1 MKAIPVSAIGL
12 WLGALAWACSQTATE
27 IVIPTGVH
35 LGPSD
40 TTIPQRHSVQ
50 LVASVVDT
58 AGKPIASIQPS
69 FTSSDP
75 RIVGVSPT
83 GLVTSAGPIG
93 AATITA
99 QFATFT
105 ASAHVT
111 VRDSNIV
118 ARLALSGR
126 PFDAE
131 ISPSGVIYV
140 TRLDVGLVSRLNLAE
155 RAFTS
160 AVAVGSV
167 PSRVTFNASGST
179 AYVSNQF
186 SDDVGIIDVSTNTQA
201 GVIPTTGDPGPVAL
215 SIDGAALFVTTNA
228 DRLYRISLASR
239 APTDSLGL
247 PATSHHLVV
256 HPGGN
261 LLYVATRE
269 GGSVL
274 EVDAR
279 TLAVTRTFPLG
290 GRTNGMVL
298 SPDHGTLYVANDHL
312 SLIHVITLSTGSV
325 GSIALSGGP
334 FALGLGPDGTRVYA
348 TLTSN
353 GIVQVVDR
361 ASRQV
366 VQTIE
371 TGGAP
376 RVPVAAA
383 TQGLVVVANE
393 SGWVDLLR

>member
-1 MKAIPVSAIGL
+1 MKAILVSAIGFSV
-12 WLGALAWACSQTATE
+12 AAVAWACTETATE
-27 IVIPTGVH
+27 IVIPTGVQ
-35 LGPSD
+35 LAPSD
-40 TTIPQRHSVQ
+40 TTIPQRHSMQ

-58 AGKPIASIQPS
+58 AGKPISGVQPS

-75 RIVGVSPT
+75 LVLQVSAT
-83 GLVTSAGPIG
+83 GLVTSVGPLG

-99 QFATFT
+99 KFATFM
-105 ASAHVT
+105 AFAHVT

-118 ARLALSGR
+118 ERLPLSGR

-155 RAFTS
+155 RAFTAS
-160 AVAVGSV
+160 VVVGSV

-186 SDDVGIIDVSTNTQA
+186 SQDVGIINVSTNTQTD
-201 GVIPTTGDPGPVAL
+201 VIPTTGDPGPVAL

-228 DRLYRISLASR
+228 NRLYRFSLASR
-239 APTDSLGL
+239 ASTDSLGL

-261 LLYVATRE
+261 LVYVATRE

-274 EVDAR
+274 EADAR
-279 TLAVTRTFPLG
+279 TLAVTRTFTLG

-298 SPDHGTLYVANDHL
+298 SPDHGTLYVANDYL

-348 TLTSN
+348 TLTFD
-353 GIVQVVDR
+353 GKVQVVDR
-361 ASRQV
+361 ASRHV
-366 VQTIE
+366 IQTIE

-376 RVPVAAA
+376 RLPVADAA
-383 TQGLVVVANE
+383 QGLVVVPNE
-393 SGWVDLLR
+393 AGWVDVLR

>member
-1 MKAIPVSAIGL
+1 MKSIAVGVCLAV
-12 WLGALAWACSQTATE
+12 LAWACSETATE
-27 IVIPTGVH
+27 IVIPVGVQ

-50 LVASVVDT
+50 LVANVVDT
-58 AGKPIASIQPS
+58 SGKPIPGVQPS

-75 RIVGVSPT
+75 LVLQVSTT
-83 GLVTSAGPIG
+83 GLVTSVGPLG
-93 AATITA
+93 AATIIA
-99 QFATFT
+99 KFATFV
-105 ASAHVT
+105 AVARVT
-111 VRDSNIV
+111 VLDSNIV
-118 ARLALSGR
+118 ARLALTGR
-126 PFDAE
+126 PFDAA

-140 TRLDVGLVSRLNLAE
+140 TRLDVGSVSRLNLAE
-155 RAFTS
+155 RAFTA

-167 PSRVTFNASGST
+167 PSRVTFNATGTT

-186 SDDVGIIDVSTNTQA
+186 SDDLGIINVATNTQA
-201 GVIPTTGDPGPVAL
+201 EIIPTTGDPVPVAL

-228 DRLYRISLASR
+228 DRLYRFSLASR
-239 APTDSLGL
+239 VPTDSLAL

-298 SPDHGTLYVANDHL
+298 SPDHRTLYVANDYL

-325 GSIALSGGP
+325 GSIALGGGP
-334 FALGLGPDGTRVYA
+334 FALGLGPDGTRIYA

-353 GIVQVVDR
+353 GMVQVVDR
-361 ASRQV
+361 ANRQV
-366 VQTIE
+366 VETIQ

-383 TQGLVVVANE
+383 TQGLVVVPNE
-393 SGWVDLLR
+393 AGWVDLLR

>member
-1 MKAIPVSAIGL
+1 MKTIPVSTVGL
-12 WLGALAWACSQTATE
+12 CLGALAWACSQTATE
-27 IVIPTGVH
+27 IVIPTRVQ

-50 LVASVVDT
+50 LVASVLDT
-58 AGKPIASIQPS
+58 AGKPIPSLQPS

-75 RIVGVSPT
+75 GVVGVSPT
-83 GLVTSAGPIG
+83 GLVTSEGPLG

-105 ASAHVT
+105 AFARVT

-118 ARLALSGR
+118 ERLPLAGR

-131 ISPSGVIYV
+131 ISPGGVVYV
-140 TRLDVGLVSRLNLAE
+140 TRLDVGLVSRLNLAQ
-155 RAFTS
+155 RAFTAS
-160 AVAVGSV
+160 VVVGSV

-186 SDDVGIIDVSTNTQA
+186 SQDVGVINVSTNTQA
-201 GVIPTTGDPGPVAL
+201 EVIPTTGDPGPVAL

-228 DRLYRISLASR
+228 DRLYRFSLANR
-239 APTDSLGL
+239 APTDSLAL

-256 HPGGN
+256 HPAGN

-298 SPDHGTLYVANDHL
+298 SPDHRTLYVANDYL

-325 GSIALSGGP
+325 GSIALGGGP
-334 FALGLGPDGTRVYA
+334 FALGLGPDGTRIYA

-353 GIVQVVDR
+353 GMVQVVDR
-361 ASRQV
+361 ANRQV
-366 VQTIE
+366 VETIQ

-383 TQGLVVVANE
+383 TQGLVVVPNE
-393 SGWVDLLR
+393 AGWVDLLR

>member
-1 MKAIPVSAIGL
+1 MKWIPVGL
-12 WLGALAWACSQTATE
+12 CLVVLAWACSETTTE
-27 IVIPTGVH
+27 IVIPTGLQ

-40 TTIPQRHSVQ
+40 TTIAQRHSVQ

-58 AGKPIASIQPS
+58 GGKPIRGVQPS

-75 RIVGVSPT
+75 LVLQVSPT
-83 GLVTSAGPIG
+83 GLVTSVGPVG
-93 AATITA
+93 VATIIA
-99 QFATFT
+99 QFATFV
-105 ASAHVT
+105 AAARVT
-111 VRDSNIV
+111 VLDSNIV
-118 ARLALSGR
+118 ARLALTGR
-126 PFDAE
+126 PFDAA

-140 TRLDVGLVSRLNLAE
+140 TRLDEGSVSRLNLAE
-155 RAFTS
+155 RAFTA

-167 PSRVTFNASGST
+167 PSRVTFNATGTT

-186 SDDVGIIDVSTNTQA
+186 SEDVGIINVATNTQTD
-201 GVIPTTGDPGPVAL
+201 VIPTTGDPLPVAL

-228 DRLYRISLASR
+228 DRLYRFSLASR
-239 APTDSLGL
+239 APTDSLAL

-279 TLAVTRTFPLG
+279 TLAVKRTFTLG
-290 GRTNGMVL
+290 GRTNGMAL
-298 SPDHGTLYVANDHL
+298 APDRETLYIANDYL
-312 SLIHVITLSTGSV
+312 SLVHVITLSTGAV

-334 FALGLGPDGTRVYA
+334 FAVGLGPDGTRLYA
-348 TLTSN
+348 SLTFD
-353 GIVQVVDR
+353 GKVQVVDR
-361 ASRQV
+361 ASRRV
-366 VQTIE
+366 LQTIT

-376 RVPVAAA
+376 RLMVADAA
-383 TQGLVVVANE
+383 RGLVVVANE
-393 SGWVDLLR
+393 AGWVDLLR